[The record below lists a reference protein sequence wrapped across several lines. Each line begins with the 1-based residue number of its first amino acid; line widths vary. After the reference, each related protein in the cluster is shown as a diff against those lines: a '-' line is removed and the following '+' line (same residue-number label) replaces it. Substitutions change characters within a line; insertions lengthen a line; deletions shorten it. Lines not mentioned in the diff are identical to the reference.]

1 MIFCDISVIIVSVS
15 LKKNFYDIY
24 VCLFFAGYQMIKTE
38 NGIEIIGNEE
48 LSVYES
54 SDDMFKKSNLFIES
68 KYKASLF
75 EHKLLDIILSRI
87 QQRKYVTFDDD
98 GSILCSIPAGELKEL
113 LGVKSGN
120 FYTKLKPMA
129 ASLTDTMIGYEDD
142 ANKEFMYLTLF
153 SYAKYADAVFSV
165 KINKDLRPYINPDT
179 KFTFLQLPVILKF
192 RSKYTLKL
200 YEVLSSYC
208 YPKKRPGMIKHMPK
222 TTDGK
227 HYKIEIGLSEL
238 KFTLGVI
245 DSSSRAVKKILKGQ
259 PNPDYDKAMQ
269 ASLDKSFNDWS
280 DFKKRVID
288 VAVKE
293 INSTSECGMQVKYEK
308 LKSGIGGKVHG
319 VIFYVE
325 LVGNNKPSKEEEKN
339 TKQQAHTLSEDE
351 MFEVQF
357 SVKSLIKEN
366 VTLKDIKALCNAAE
380 YDFEK
385 IKQAYEVAGTAGDIK
400 NLVGFMLKAIKDD
413 YQTPVKKTKSKK
425 KNSFNN
431 FEQRQYDFDDFE
443 RQLLNKEEQ

>member
-1 MIFCDISVIIVSVS
+1 
-15 LKKNFYDIY
+15 
-24 VCLFFAGYQMIKTE
+24 MIKTE

-153 SYAKYADAVFSV
+153 SYAKYANAVFSV

-208 YPKKRPGMIKHMPK
+208 YPKKRPGMIKH
-222 TTDGK
+222 
-227 HYKIEIGLSEL
+227 I
-238 KFTLGVI
+238 
-245 DSSSRAVKKILKGQ
+245 R
-259 PNPDYDKAMQ
+259 
-269 ASLDKSFNDWS
+269 
-280 DFKKRVID
+280 
-288 VAVKE
+288 
-293 INSTSECGMQVKYEK
+293 
-308 LKSGIGGKVHG
+308 
-319 VIFYVE
+319 
-325 LVGNNKPSKEEEKN
+325 
-339 TKQQAHTLSEDE
+339 
-351 MFEVQF
+351 
-357 SVKSLIKEN
+357 
-366 VTLKDIKALCNAAE
+366 
-380 YDFEK
+380 
-385 IKQAYEVAGTAGDIK
+385 
-400 NLVGFMLKAIKDD
+400 
-413 YQTPVKKTKSKK
+413 
-425 KNSFNN
+425 
-431 FEQRQYDFDDFE
+431 
-443 RQLLNKEEQ
+443 